1 MNSIEHRIR
10 TIISRLLPKPAAV
23 DPATEVAQIG
33 VEKDIFRDL
42 GIKSSSALELLLSLE
57 DEFGRSVADEEFN
70 EARTIAALTRL
81 FAPSASA
88 S

>member
-10 TIISRLLPKPAAV
+10 TIITRLLPKTAAV
-23 DPATEVAQIG
+23 ADPASEIAQIG
-33 VEKDIFRDL
+33 IEKDIFRDL

-57 DEFGRSVADEEFN
+57 DEFGRPVADEEFN

-81 FAPSASA
+81 FA
-88 S
+88 